1 MNRKIIIGSSIV
13 LILDQLSKIIVGLT
27 LNLNESINVI
37 KNLFNITYIHNYGA
51 AWGILK
57 DKTFL
62 LTIMSII
69 ALIIIYRYS
78 NTFIINRR
86 NKLAFS
92 FLLGGITGNLLD
104 RLFLGYVR
112 DFLDFN
118 IFGYDFP
125 VFNIGDSCIFIGV
138 ILLMIS
144 IYKKDDYEVKS
155 RRK

>member
-1 MNRKIIIGSSIV
+1 
-13 LILDQLSKIIVGLT
+13 
-27 LNLNESINVI
+27 
-37 KNLFNITYIHNYGA
+37 
-51 AWGILK
+51 
-57 DKTFL
+57 
-62 LTIMSII
+62 MSII